1 MDSPTELARL
11 VTSTFEVPN
20 PGHAPARFRVMAH
33 SDGAQADVDA
43 LAVLVQRLVRE
54 EMAVFGEF
62 PDYEPGSYT
71 FLLDLVGWT
80 RSDAMEHRNST
91 YITSPTISVRTAD
104 GRLDVLDMVAHE
116 FFHNW
121 NIERIRPAGLEPFD
135 FTRENVTCCLWL
147 GEGFTQYYGE
157 LLLRRAGLS
166 DALPLPYGP
175 LVQRSSSARRTRS
188 AVEMSEYAPFADAVA
203 ANDVGDSDRTF
214 LSYYDFGAGIALG
227 LDLTL
232 RERSGG
238 RQSLDDYMQR
248 LWREFGRPAAPRPGY
263 VAKPYALA
271 DLRRILGELTGD
283 TAFAN
288 TFFDRYVE
296 GHDAIDVAPLFA
308 AIGFVPS
315 RDASPAGWIGAP
327 HVLPDAGGLRL
338 GSTRPAR
345 GEWLAPFDSP
355 LYAAGL
361 DAGDRIVTIDG
372 EPATLAR
379 WNARVAGARPGDR
392 IAIGAERRDGRTFTT
407 TIVVAEDANDV
418 LWIERPTPTEAQRG
432 LRAQWLDSRVQGSP
446 TSRTR

>member
-1 MDSPTELARL
+1 
-11 VTSTFEVPN
+11 
-20 PGHAPARFRVMAH
+20 
-33 SDGAQADVDA
+33 
-43 LAVLVQRLVRE
+43 
-54 EMAVFGEF
+54 
-62 PDYEPGSYT
+62 
-71 FLLDLVGWT
+71 
-80 RSDAMEHRNST
+80 
-91 YITSPTISVRTAD
+91 
-104 GRLDVLDMVAHE
+104 
-116 FFHNW
+116 
-121 NIERIRPAGLEPFD
+121 
-135 FTRENVTCCLWL
+135 
-147 GEGFTQYYGE
+147 
-157 LLLRRAGLS
+157 
-166 DALPLPYGP
+166 
-175 LVQRSSSARRTRS
+175 
-188 AVEMSEYAPFADAVA
+188 
-203 ANDVGDSDRTF
+203 
-214 LSYYDFGAGIALG
+214 
-227 LDLTL
+227 
-232 RERSGG
+232 
-238 RQSLDDYMQR
+238 
-248 LWREFGRPAAPRPGY
+248 
-263 VAKPYALA
+263 LA

-296 GHDAIDVAPLFA
+296 GHDAIDVAPLSA
-308 AIGFVPS
+308 AIGYTPS